1 VTSPWHQLGNGPER
15 QGYQPSDR
23 VFSQELVPG
32 KIYTMQPVVV
42 SDVTAPIDSSPAVA
56 GSALATIPAI
66 ADNAVVIGG
75 GDHARYVSTAYGVP
89 MN

>member
-56 GSALATIPAI
+56 GSALATIPG
-66 ADNAVVIGG
+66 NSRQCGG
-75 GDHARYVSTAYGVP
+75 HRRRDHARYVSTAYGVP